1 MRFVGRRFASWVQ
14 STSPYASAR
23 TPQSVSMTSMMP
35 GNDDQENA
43 STGQP
48 GGASRT
54 AAAALGASRPDAR
67 PATWL
72 CAVICHMPTQPA
84 LGGTACPRSPA
95 LGGPH
100 AHAARPWGDR
110 LPVVLQAAAEG
121 RQRSLSAGCP
131 PPATSAGRPS
141 RQARRRPCS
150 RRRPPC
156 RLPATCHAR
165 GPSLTSATATAARMS
180 GSRRVSARWGTQR
193 RPQKRVPG
201 CQAHC
206 LVLAS
211 QSDAAACTRRAPRLR
226 RTRADTCDC
235 ARCRRSSW
243 HT

>member
-84 LGGTACPRSPA
+84 LGGTACPRSPP
-95 LGGPH
+95 LTGPL
-100 AHAARPWGDR
+100 AHAARPWGHR
-110 LPVVLQAAAEG
+110 MPTQPGLGGTACP
-121 RQRSLSAGCP
+121 RS
-131 PPATSAGRPS
+131 PALGGP
-141 RQARRRPCS
+141 
-150 RRRPPC
+150 
-156 RLPATCHAR
+156 LAR
-165 GPSLTSATATAARMS
+165 GPAGGSGGSAAQFERWLSATSNLSWTPKQAGAQTPLQPAAPAVSPASDMPR
-180 GSRRVSARWGTQR
+180 SRPIFDIGDSDSSEDERESAGQR
-193 RPQKRVPG
+193 QVG
-201 CQAHC
+201 
-206 LVLAS
+206 
-211 QSDAAACTRRAPRLR
+211 DAAPAPE
-226 RTRADTCDC
+226 TCAWLPGALPC
-235 ARCRRSSW
+235 PGQPE
-243 HT
+243 